1 MMMVEVTV
9 GAIRLES
16 MAARLDRVKTR
27 GMRRPPTG
35 PVRSP
40 LARLRYRVAP
50 GRTGVTGVN
59 MTSFDARL
67 RVVGESGFP
76 LGVEV
81 DLTGERMIVT
91 TSGNK
96 LADWALDEIR
106 IAPTPTGFRIDAEG
120 EAVIL
125 NVTDIERFAA
135 EIGPYV
141 IEL

>member
-1 MMMVEVTV
+1 M
-9 GAIRLES
+9 
-16 MAARLDRVKTR
+16 
-27 GMRRPPTG
+27 
-35 PVRSP
+35 
-40 LARLRYRVAP
+40 
-50 GRTGVTGVN
+50 
-59 MTSFDARL
+59 
-67 RVVGESGFP
+67 GEGGFP

-91 TSGNK
+91 TAGNQ

-125 NVTDIERFAA
+125 NVTDTERFAT

>member
-1 MMMVEVTV
+1 
-9 GAIRLES
+9 
-16 MAARLDRVKTR
+16 
-27 GMRRPPTG
+27 
-35 PVRSP
+35 
-40 LARLRYRVAP
+40 
-50 GRTGVTGVN
+50 